1 MLTINLIMKT
11 KFIQILTLSIVMVFQ
26 VALAQQTVSGT
37 VTDAD
42 GLPLPGATVV
52 VKGTSTATSADF
64 DGNYSIAAANGDVLV
79 ISYVGYKATEI
90 TVNGAT
96 ANASLTSST
105 ALDEVIVVAYGKQD
119 KKSLVHAVETVT
131 SEELEKIQATNITQ
145 ALQGTVSGVTVLTT
159 GGIPGAGQTIRIRG
173 IGSINASA
181 SPLIIVD
188 GAIWAGGLNSIPQ
201 EQVESISVLKDAS
214 AAIYGSRGSNG
225 VIIISTKKGQKNSKG
240 TFTFSSNFGTQSE
253 AVDIHQTLGIN
264 NWSELYWEAM
274 RNNYRYVDGLSDADA
289 RLKATNEFGASVGY
303 SPYGTANPVNT
314 SGNII
319 TDPLW
324 DTNWYDALVNDSP
337 QRVDHN
343 ITYSGG
349 SDKTNYFFG
358 INYLHQ
364 EGQVKTTWFDR
375 FSLRSNIDTDVTDK
389 LSMGLSMSFNN
400 TVSNTPTQSGSGF
413 SNVIQWIYTLP
424 NFYPLY
430 ERNPDGS
437 YSLDAAGNRVY
448 DYGSRAGLVNGSRTI
463 LTDENAAG
471 ALEYYKY
478 ENNSYNLNASSYMN
492 YQINDNL
499 NFKTTL
505 VYGRDSF
512 DGFEY
517 VHYLYG
523 YASSVG
529 GRVSQDRNIVTT
541 VSSNQQL
548 SYNESFG
555 KSNLNLDA
563 IYENYALKVSSLGA
577 QGVGFLPNV
586 TVLNGSTTPES
597 VSGAVSEERLE
608 SYIARLRYNFDEK
621 YFFEGSYRRD
631 GSTRFAKDVRWGD
644 FFSVAGSWVV
654 TNEDFFDVDAIDFLK
669 VRYSYGEVG
678 NNRGI
683 GYFPYMQLFSTG
695 WNNLD
700 NTGVLSQS
708 VVDPTLSWEKTAT
721 SNIGLEFELFDNKIS
736 GSVDYY
742 TRESIDLIYDKPL
755 AISTGNSSITT
766 NVGSIKNSGVELTIN
781 ANNVIDKENLK
792 LDLGFNITTN
802 NNEITELT
810 QEEFIGGT
818 KKWMVGK
825 SLYHWFIREWAGV
838 DPDDGYGMWYKDVLD
853 ADGNP
858 TGERETTKEYG
869 EATRYY
875 IDDKT
880 SLPKYTGGF
889 NASLSYKNFDFSTL
903 IYFSLGSYQYD
914 SEYAGLMNGFERN
927 EQGHPDLFRRWQ
939 QPGDITDVPLLLN
952 ASNDFNA
959 TSTRFL
965 YKNDWA
971 RVKALTI
978 GYNFSDAVNSK
989 LKTESIRLFL
999 QGDNLFTFTGHD
1011 GIDPEQTL
1019 SGLTNARSSLMKTV
1033 SLGLNIKL

>member
-1 MLTINLIMKT
+1 MKN
-11 KFIQILTLSIVMVFQ
+11 KFNKVLTLSFAFAFQ
-26 VALAQQTVSGT
+26 VALAQQVVTGT
-37 VTDAD
+37 VTDSE

-52 VKGTSTATSADF
+52 IKGTSTATSADF
-64 DGNYSIAAANGDVLV
+64 DGNYTIAAKNGDVLV
-79 ISYVGYKATEI
+79 ISYVGYNAAEI
-90 TVNGAT
+90 TVNSAS
-96 ANASLTSST
+96 ANATLTSST
-105 ALDEVIVVAYGKQD
+105 DLDEVIVVGYGTQD
-119 KKSLVHAVETVT
+119 KNSLVHAVEVVT
-131 SEELEKIQATNITQ
+131 SEEIEKIQATSITQ
-145 ALQGTVSGVTVLTT
+145 ALQGTVSGVNVITT

-225 VIIISTKKGQKNSKG
+225 VIIINTKKGQKNSKG
-240 TFTFSSNFGTQSE
+240 SFTFSSNFGTQSE
-253 AVDIHQTLGIN
+253 AVDIHKVLDTDTFSKYFFEAVTNNNQYGLGQSN
-264 NWSELYWEAM
+264 T
-274 RNNYRYVDGLSDADA
+274 DA
-289 RLKATNEFGASVGY
+289 RANAAASFVEDLGY
-303 SPYGTANPVNT
+303 NPYGTGST
-314 SGNII
+314 SPIDSDGNLVGA
-319 TDPLW
+319 PLW
-324 DTNWYDALVNDSP
+324 NTNWYDALVNDNP

-349 SDKTNYFFG
+349 NEKTNFFFG
-358 INYLHQ
+358 MNYLHQ

-375 FSLRSNIDTDVTDK
+375 FSLRSNVDTDVTDK

-400 TVSNTPTQSGSGF
+400 TLSNTPLQSGSGF
-413 SNVIQWIYTLP
+413 SNVIQWIYTVP
-424 NFYPLY
+424 SFYPLY
-430 ERNPDGS
+430 QRSPDGS
-437 YSLDAAGNRVY
+437 LILDTAGNKVY

-471 ALEYYKY
+471 ALDYYKF
-478 ENNSYNLNASSYMN
+478 ESNSYNFNASSYMN
-492 YQINDNL
+492 YKISDNL

-512 DGFEY
+512 NGFEY

-548 SYNESFG
+548 SYDNSFG
-555 KSNLNLDA
+555 KSNFNIDA
-563 IYENYALKVSSLGA
+563 IYENYALKVSSMGA

-586 TVLNGSTTPES
+586 SVLNGSTTPEG

-621 YFFEGSYRRD
+621 YFLEGSYRRD

-644 FFSVAGSWVV
+644 FFSVAGSWIL
-654 TNEDFFDVDAIDFLK
+654 TNEEFFDVEAIDFLK

-708 VVDPTLSWEKTAT
+708 VVDPTLSWEKTAI
-721 SNIGLEFELFDNKIS
+721 SNIGLDFTLFDNKVS
-736 GSVDYY
+736 GTLDYY
-742 TRESIDLIYDKPL
+742 SRESIDLIYDKPL

-766 NVGSIKNSGVELTIN
+766 NIGSIKNSGVELTIN
-781 ANNVIDKENLK
+781 ANNIIDKENLK
-792 LDLGFNITTN
+792 LDLGFNISTN

-810 QEEFIGGT
+810 QEEFINGD

-825 SLYHWFIREWAGV
+825 SLYNWFIREWAGV
-838 DPDDGYGMWYKDVLD
+838 DPDDGYGMWYKDVVD

-858 TGERETTKEYG
+858 TGERETTKEYS

-889 NASLSYKNFDFSTL
+889 NANLTYKNFDFSTL

-927 EQGHPDLFRRWQ
+927 EQGHPDLVNRWQ
-939 QPGDITDVPLLLN
+939 QPGDVTDVPLLLN
-952 ASNDFNA
+952 SSNDFNA
-959 TSTRFL
+959 QSTRFL

-971 RVKALTI
+971 RVKAITI
-978 GYNFSDAVNSK
+978 GYNFDSEVNKK

-999 QGDNLFTFTGHD
+999 QGDNLFTLTGHD

>member
-1 MLTINLIMKT
+1 MKI
-11 KFIQILTLSIVMVFQ
+11 KFIQIVTLAFLAVFQ

-64 DGNYSIAAANGDVLV
+64 DGNYTIAAANGNVLV
-79 ISYVGYKATEI
+79 VSYVGYNAAEV

-96 ANASLTSST
+96 ANVSLSSST
-105 ALDEVIVVAYGKQD
+105 ALDEVVVVGYGSLD
-119 KKSLVHAVETVT
+119 KKSLVHAVETVD
-131 SEELEKIQATNITQ
+131 SEELEKIQATSITQ

-159 GGIPGAGQTIRIRG
+159 GGVPGADQTIRIRG

-214 AAIYGSRGSNG
+214 AAIYGSRGANG
-225 VIIISTKKGQKNSKG
+225 VIIVNTKKGKKNSKG
-240 TFTFSSNFGTQSE
+240 TFTFSTNHGSQSE
-253 AVDIHQTLGIN
+253 AVDIHKVLDTDTFSKYFFEAVTNNNQYVLGDSN
-264 NWSELYWEAM
+264 
-274 RNNYRYVDGLSDADA
+274 ADA
-289 RLKATNEFGASVGY
+289 RAKAAASFVEDLGY
-303 SPYGTANPVNT
+303 NPYGTGST
-314 SGNII
+314 SPIDSDGNLIGA
-319 TDPLW
+319 PLW
-324 DTNWYDALVNDSP
+324 NTNWYNALVNQNP
-337 QRVDHN
+337 RRVDHN
-343 ITYSGG
+343 ITYLGG
-349 SDKTNYFFG
+349 SEKTNYFFG
-358 INYLHQ
+358 VNYLHQ

-375 FSLRSNIDTDVTDK
+375 FSLRSNIDTEVTDK
-389 LSMGLSMSFNN
+389 FSMGLTMSFNN
-400 TVSNTPTQSGSGF
+400 TVSNTPNQAGSGF

-424 NFYPLY
+424 SYYPLY

-437 YSLDAAGNRVY
+437 FVLDAAGNKVY

-471 ALEYYKY
+471 ALDYYKF
-478 ENNSYNLNASSYMN
+478 ENNSYNFNASSYMN
-492 YQINDNL
+492 YKISDKL

-512 DGFEY
+512 DGFSY

-541 VSSNQQL
+541 VSSNQQF
-548 SYNESFG
+548 SYSDSFG
-555 KSNLNLDA
+555 KSSINIDA
-563 IYENYALKVSSLGA
+563 IYENYALKVSSVGA

-586 TVLNGSTTPES
+586 TVLNGSTTPEG

-608 SYIARLRYNFDEK
+608 SFITRLRYNYAEK

-644 FFSVAGSWVV
+644 FFSLAGSWVV
-654 TNEDFFDVDAIDFLK
+654 SNEDFFDVDGIDFLK
-669 VRYSYGEVG
+669 LRYSYGEVG

-695 WNNLD
+695 WNNLE
-700 NTGVLSQS
+700 NTGVLSQG
-708 VVDPTLSWEKTAT
+708 VVDPMLSWEKTAI
-721 SNIGLEFELFDNKIS
+721 SNLGLEFNLLDDKIS
-736 GSVDYY
+736 GSLDYY

-755 AISTGNSSITT
+755 AISTGNASITT
-766 NVGSIKNSGVELTIN
+766 NVGSIKNSGVELTLN

-802 NNEITELT
+802 ENEITELT
-810 QEEFIGGT
+810 QEEFINGT

-838 DPDDGYGMWYKDVLD
+838 DPADGYGMWYKDILD
-853 ADGNP
+853 AEGNP

-889 NASLSYKNFDFSTL
+889 NANLTYKNFDFSTL
-903 IYFSLGSYQYD
+903 VYFSLGSYQYD
-914 SEYAGLMNGFERN
+914 SEYAGLMGGFERN
-927 EQGHPDLFRRWQ
+927 EQGHPDLARRWQ
-939 QPGDITDVPLLLN
+939 KPGDITDVPLLLN

-971 RVKALTI
+971 RVKAITI
-978 GYNFSDAVNSK
+978 GYNFSDEVNNK
-989 LKTESIRLFL
+989 LKTESFRIFL
-999 QGDNLFTFTGHD
+999 QGDNLFTITGHD

-1019 SGLTNARSSLMKTV
+1019 SGTTNARSSLMRTI

>member
-1 MLTINLIMKT
+1 M
-11 KFIQILTLSIVMVFQ
+11 MVFQ
-26 VALAQQTVSGT
+26 VALAQQTVTGT

-42 GLPLPGATVV
+42 GLPIPGATVS
-52 VKGTSTATSADF
+52 VKGTSTATTADF
-64 DGNYSIAAANGDVLV
+64 DGNYSIAASNGDVLV
-79 ISYVGYKATEI
+79 ISYVGYNATEI

-96 ANASLTSST
+96 ANASLESST
-105 ALDEVIVVAYGKQD
+105 ALDEVIVVGYGKQD

-159 GGIPGAGQTIRIRG
+159 GGVPGAGQTIRIRG

-225 VIIISTKKGQKNSKG
+225 VIIINTKKGKKNSKG

-314 SGNII
+314 SGKIT

-437 YSLDAAGNRVY
+437 YSLDSAGNRVY

-563 IYENYALKVSSLGA
+563 IYENYALKVSSVGA

-586 TVLNGSTTPES
+586 AVLNGSTTPES
-597 VSGAVSEERLE
+597 VSGSVSEERLE

-695 WNNLD
+695 WNNLE

-755 AISTGNSSITT
+755 AISTGNTSITT

-952 ASNDFNA
+952 ASNDFNS